1 MNKLIHNPDANL
13 KKYVSFDLDSTLIKT
28 KSERIYPIDENDW
41 IWLYDCIPEILK
53 KLHFEGFHIIII
65 TNQSEKKV
73 PVITTKLNNICKLL
87 DITITSLICY
97 EEPYRKPCMRSILEN
112 FNPKLIKFYC
122 GDALGRPKDFANTD
136 LLFGFNLNIPVTSPE
151 EFFLQEKTLPYS
163 IPPPL
168 TLKHNPIQLKYVEN
182 HVIIMSGYPASGKSS
197 FAKYLADN
205 YKYLI
210 ISQDIFKTAAKTRKA
225 FLQAL
230 GKNPIIIDNTSPD
243 IHSRRFYIEKA
254 QEKQLQIDSIY
265 CTTPINIAYHLNY
278 IRCEQSEQ
286 PKFISKIVYYT
297 FRKKFQQPSTDEGFT
312 ELYQYTPNIDKTI
325 FENFRYPIIE

>member
-13 KKYVSFDLDSTLIKT
+13 KKYVSFDLDYTLIKT
-28 KSERIYPIDENDW
+28 KSGRKFPVDENDW
-41 IWLYDCIPEILK
+41 IWLYDCIPNILK

-65 TNQSEKKV
+65 TNQSEKNV
-73 PVITTKLNNICKLL
+73 PSITTKVNNICKIL
-87 DITITSLICY
+87 DITITTLICY

-197 FAKYLADN
+197 LAKYLADN
-205 YKYLI
+205 YKYTI

-225 FLQAL
+225 FLEAL

-243 IHSRRFYIEKA
+243 IPSRRFYIEKA
-254 QEKQLQIDSIY
+254 QEKHLQIDSIY

-278 IRCEQSEQ
+278 IRCEQSEE
-286 PKFISKIVYYT
+286 PKFIPKIVYYT
-297 FRKKFQQPSTDEGFT
+297 FRKKFQHPSTDEGFT
-312 ELYQYTPNIDKTI
+312 ELYQYTPNIDKII
-325 FENFRYPIIE
+325 FENFRYPTIE